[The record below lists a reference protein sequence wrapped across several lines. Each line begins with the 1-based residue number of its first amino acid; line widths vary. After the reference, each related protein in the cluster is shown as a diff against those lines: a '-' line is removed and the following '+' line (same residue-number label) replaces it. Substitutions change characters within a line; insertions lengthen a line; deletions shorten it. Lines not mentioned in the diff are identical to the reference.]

1 MKFAELKRRKKM
13 KDFRTKDV
21 ELNIV
26 VSYEEA
32 MEILGEE
39 YLSRV
44 RELAHMQMP
53 KIRQA
58 NRRLRK
64 KYKDESI
71 KYYVEKITDE
81 DIVEKEV
88 IEITITTAI
97 NGAIQAYARE
107 IKERAVE
114 VLTEEFVT
122 AVADSYEKG
131 VEEAVERTLLN
142 KRNS

>member
-1 MKFAELKRRKKM
+1 M
-13 KDFRTKDV
+13 KDFRTKEV

-53 KIRQA
+53 KIREA

-81 DIVEKEV
+81 DIVEEEV